1 MLGKGGI
8 LQKVYQG
15 ASLVAVLN
23 VLAVGGLIAALVMSG
38 ALDRE
43 KMYQLVKV
51 MRDELPAM
59 DPQAA
64 QAATVQPEVATDD
77 ELDQPRI
84 RTQEDLEVLRMEA
97 ERIQTELEQ
106 RVALSNSIMLRVT
119 AEREAFKKERELAR
133 ERDAEQAAER
143 EAAGF
148 KKQIAIFE
156 AMSPKIAVEHLLSLQ
171 DPSEAAQLLLQL
183 ETRRAKQIVEMAKDG
198 PELERMKLI
207 LRRVSEASPEKSDEL
222 EGDQP

>member
-1 MLGKGGI
+1 MLGKGGM
-8 LQKVYQG
+8 LQKLYQG
-15 ASLVAVLN
+15 VSLVAVLN

-64 QAATVQPEVATDD
+64 QAATIEEKVATDD

-119 AEREAFKKERELAR
+119 AEREAFKQERELAR

-143 EAAGF
+143 DAAGF

-156 AMSPKIAVEHLLSLQ
+156 AMSPKIAVEHLLSLN

-198 PELERMKLI
+198 PELERMKII
-207 LRRVSEASPEKSDEL
+207 LRRVREASPEKSNEL
-222 EGDQP
+222 ETETP

>member
-1 MLGKGGI
+1 MLGKSGM
-8 LQKVYQG
+8 LQKLYQG
-15 ASLVAVLN
+15 VSLVAVLN

-64 QAATVQPEVATDD
+64 QAATIEEKVATDD

-119 AEREAFKKERELAR
+119 AEREAFKQERELAR

-143 EAAGF
+143 DAAGF

-198 PELERMKLI
+198 PELERMKII
-207 LRRVSEASPEKSDEL
+207 LRRVREASPEKSNEL
-222 EGDQP
+222 ETETP

>member
-15 ASLVAVLN
+15 VSLVAVLN

-43 KMYQLVKV
+43 KMWHLLQV

-64 QAATVQPEVATDD
+64 QAATIPEDVATDD
-77 ELDQPRI
+77 EFNRPRV

-119 AEREAFKKERELAR
+119 AEREAFKRERALAR
-133 ERDAEQAAER
+133 ERDAEKFAER
-143 EAAGF
+143 DTAGF

-171 DPSEAAQLLLQL
+171 DPDEAAQLLLQL

-198 PELERMKLI
+198 PELERMKII
-207 LRRVSEASPEKSDEL
+207 LRRVREASPERSDEL
-222 EGDQP
+222 EGDAP